1 MIFNKVFNKAPQK
14 RTKNPVIANEAFRYR
29 NGGGRPVG
37 MAVYENWLQ
46 QISTLRNVISTTA
59 ELASSAQIKF
69 YKEDSKGKKS
79 LFNNPKMFDKDFM
92 NDKDDLTSFLY
103 NYFGQIKT
111 YDNVLI
117 IPEKSKFASRNGK
130 VDFFIIDNQRWQ
142 VNPSSTGKQKIG
154 RASCRERV

>member
-1 MIFNKVFNKAPQK
+1 MTFNKVFNKAPQK

-46 QISTLRNVISTTA
+46 QISILRNVISTTA
-59 ELASSAQIKF
+59 ELASSAHIKF

-79 LFNNPKMFDKDFM
+79 IFNNPKMFDKDFM

-103 NYFGQIKT
+103 NFFGQIKT

-117 IPEKSKFASRNGK
+117 IPEK
-130 VDFFIIDNQRWQ
+130 
-142 VNPSSTGKQKIG
+142 
-154 RASCRERV
+154 